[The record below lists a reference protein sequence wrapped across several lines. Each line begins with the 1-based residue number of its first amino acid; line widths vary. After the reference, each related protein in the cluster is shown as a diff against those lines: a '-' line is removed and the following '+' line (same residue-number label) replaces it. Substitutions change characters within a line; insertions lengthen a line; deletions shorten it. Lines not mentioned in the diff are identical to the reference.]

1 MHKGVERMDGM
12 DRSRRIVR
20 TSVIGIAANLV
31 LVAFKTAVGLAT
43 NSIAVILDAVNN
55 LSDALSSIITII
67 GTKLSGKRPD
77 KKHPYGHGRIEYLT
91 SVAIA
96 LIVLL
101 AGVTSLRESVE
112 KAIHPTQTN
121 YSAVSL
127 VIIAAAVAVKLA
139 MGRYV
144 KKVGEE
150 IGSGSLV
157 ASGSDATFDAVL
169 SFSTLVAAA
178 AKLLWNWQIEGIL
191 GVVISAFIIKAG
203 VEMLMD
209 PINSIIGTRADAELS
224 VPLREMICSFPEV
237 RGAYDLTLH
246 NYGPSQTIGSVHIE
260 VADSMTARKIH
271 YLTRCISAKAFEEYG
286 VILTIGVYAAND
298 SSPELTEIRRT
309 TEALAAQKPEIL
321 QMHGFFGDE
330 EQKFVLF
337 DLIVDFS
344 ADANAIKREI
354 TDELMKKYPKYRFD
368 IVLDS
373 DYSD

>member
-1 MHKGVERMDGM
+1 M
-12 DRSRRIVR
+12 DRNQRIVQ
-20 TSVIGIAANLV
+20 TSIIGIAANLV
-31 LVAFKTAVGLAT
+31 LVAFKTVVGLAT

-91 SVAIA
+91 SVVIA
-96 LIVLL
+96 VIVLL
-101 AGVTSLRESVE
+101 AGVTSLRESLE
-112 KAIHPTQTN
+112 KTIHPAQTS
-121 YSAVSL
+121 YSAASL
-127 VIIAAAVAVKLA
+127 IIIAAAVLVKLL

-150 IGSGSLV
+150 INAGTLI

-169 SFSTLVAAA
+169 SFSTLIAAA
-178 AKLLWNWQIEGIL
+178 AKLMWDWQIEGIL
-191 GVVISAFIIKAG
+191 GIAISVFIIKAG
-203 VEMLMD
+203 IEMLLD
-209 PINSIIGTRADAELS
+209 PINSIIGLRADSDLS
-224 VPLREMICSFPEV
+224 VSLKEMICSFPEV
-237 RGAYDLTLH
+237 RGAFDLTLH

-260 VADSMTARKIH
+260 VRDDMTARQIH
-271 YLTRCISAKAFEEYG
+271 YLTRCISTKAYQEYG
-286 VILTIGVYAAND
+286 VVLSVGIYAAND
-298 SSPELTEIRRT
+298 SSPELTAIRRKA
-309 TEALAAQKPEIL
+309 EELVAQRPEIL

-330 EQKFVLF
+330 EKKIVLF

-344 ADANAIKREI
+344 ADAVAVRNSIAG
-354 TDELMKKYPKYRFD
+354 ELMKIFPKYRFD

>member
-1 MHKGVERMDGM
+1 M
-12 DRSRRIVR
+12 DRNQRIVR
-20 TSVIGIAANLV
+20 TSIIGIAANLV

-67 GTKLSGKRPD
+67 GTRLSGKRPD

-91 SVAIA
+91 SVVISV
-96 LIVLL
+96 IVLL
-101 AGVTSLRESVE
+101 AGLTSLRESLE
-112 KAIHPTQTN
+112 KTVHPEETSYT
-121 YSAVSL
+121 ALSL
-127 VIIAAAVAVKLA
+127 
-139 MGRYV
+139 GRYV

-150 IGSGSLV
+150 INAGTLI
-157 ASGSDATFDAVL
+157 ASGSDASFDAVL

>member
-1 MHKGVERMDGM
+1 M
-12 DRSRRIVR
+12 DRNQRIVR
-20 TSVIGIAANLV
+20 TSIIGIAANLV

-67 GTKLSGKRPD
+67 GTRLSGKRPD

-91 SVAIA
+91 SVVISV
-96 LIVLL
+96 IVLL
-101 AGVTSLRESVE
+101 AGLTSLRESLE
-112 KAIHPTQTN
+112 KTVRPEETSYTAL
-121 YSAVSL
+121 SL
-127 VIIAAAVAVKLA
+127 VIIAVAVAVKLL

-150 IGSGSLV
+150 INAGTLI
-157 ASGSDATFDAVL
+157 ASGSDASFDAVL

-209 PINSIIGTRADAELS
+209 PINSIIGMRADAELS

-260 VADSMTARKIH
+260 VADSMTARSIH
-271 YLTRCISAKAFEEYG
+271 YLTRRIAARAYEEYG

-309 TEALAAQKPEIL
+309 TEALVAQKPEIL

-344 ADANAIKREI
+344 ADANAVKREI
-354 TDELMKKYPKYRFD
+354 TDELVKKYPKYRFD

>member
-1 MHKGVERMDGM
+1 M
-12 DRSRRIVR
+12 DRNQRIVR
-20 TSVIGIAANLV
+20 TSIIGIAANLV

-67 GTKLSGKRPD
+67 GTRLSGKRPD

-91 SVAIA
+91 SVVISV
-96 LIVLL
+96 IVLL
-101 AGVTSLRESVE
+101 AGLTSLRESLE
-112 KAIHPTQTN
+112 KTVHPEETSYT
-121 YSAVSL
+121 ALSL
-127 VIIAAAVAVKLA
+127 VIIAVAVAVKLL

-150 IGSGSLV
+150 INAGTLI
-157 ASGSDATFDAVL
+157 ASGSDVSFDAVL

-344 ADANAIKREI
+344 ADANAVKREI